1 MRFIQMLSLTT
12 LMPIIKTCCRCTD
25 GLEEYRINKISEQ
38 VYSRIA
44 IKMAVWLKA
53 NF

>member
-1 MRFIQMLSLTT
+1 MRFISDA
-12 LMPIIKTCCRCTD
+12 IIDYAYAHIKTCCRCTD
-25 GLEEYRINKISEQ
+25 GLEEYRINKIPEQ